1 MSENILS
8 VQNLHTSFHTDK
20 GEVKAV
26 NGVTSVSY
34 THLTLPTIA

>member
-20 GEVKAV
+20 GV
-26 NGVTSVSY
+26 GVCE
-34 THLTLPTIA
+34 TLNTA